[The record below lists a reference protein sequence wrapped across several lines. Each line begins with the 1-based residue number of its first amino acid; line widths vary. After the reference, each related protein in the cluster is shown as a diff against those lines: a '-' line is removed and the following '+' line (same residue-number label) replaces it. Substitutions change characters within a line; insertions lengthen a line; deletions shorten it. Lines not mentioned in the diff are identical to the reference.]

1 MLDHRFNLYVIKI
14 SFFGT
19 TLQIAVHLPSEVSSL
34 ILE

>member
-14 SFFGT
+14 SFFVT
-19 TLQIAVHLPSEVSSL
+19 ILQIAVQLSSEVSSL

>member
-19 TLQIAVHLPSEVSSL
+19 IMQIAVQLPSEVSSL
-34 ILE
+34 KLE